1 MNGILGMTQ
10 LAIEATS
17 RDQQHEYLNL
27 VKTSG
32 EALLVLINDI
42 LDLSKIEAGRLE
54 LEQIPF
60 AIRPLVES
68 TMKTMAWRASEKR
81 LGFSARVH
89 DDVPENV
96 VGDPSRLRQVLINL
110 LGNAVKFTD
119 EGHVSLDVHVETR
132 GDSDACLRFA
142 IADTGIGIPADKQQ
156 IIFEAFTQADGSTSR
171 KYGGSGLGLAICT
184 RVIEMM
190 NGRVWVESE
199 PDRGSTFQFT
209 AVFGQAAQAA
219 APESAAAPAAAA
231 RPLTIL
237 LAEDNPVN
245 RLLAVKLLE
254 KDGHRVSTAHDG
266 RQALDLLQRETFDV
280 VLMDVQMPVMNGFEA
295 TAVIRETEK
304 ETGRHQHIIAI
315 TAHALKGDRERC
327 LDAGMDGY
335 VSKPLKRAELT
346 AVLAAAAAA
355 IDADVAAI

>member
-1 MNGILGMTQ
+1 
-10 LAIEATS
+10 
-17 RDQQHEYLNL
+17 
-27 VKTSG
+27 
-32 EALLVLINDI
+32 
-42 LDLSKIEAGRLE
+42 
-54 LEQIPF
+54 
-60 AIRPLVES
+60 
-68 TMKTMAWRASEKR
+68 MKTMAWRASEKG
-81 LGFSARVH
+81 LGFDAKVD
-89 DDVPENV
+89 DDVPEYV

-119 EGHVSLDVHVETR
+119 DGRVGLQVSLESR
-132 GDSDACLRFA
+132 GDSDVCLHFA

-184 RVIEMM
+184 RVIDMM
-190 NGRVWVESE
+190 QGRVWVESE
-199 PDRGSTFQFT
+199 PDHGSTFQFT
-209 AVFGQAAQAA
+209 AVFGQATQLA
-219 APESAAAPAAAA
+219 APETAPSDMLSS

-254 KDGHRVSTAHDG
+254 KDGHRVSTVNDG
-266 RQALDLLQRETFDV
+266 RQAVERLKSESFDV

-295 TAVIRETEK
+295 TAVIREAEK
-304 ETGRHQHIIAI
+304 ETGQHQMIVAI

-327 LDAGMDGY
+327 LAAGMDAY

-346 AVLAAAAAA
+346 AVLAAAAAS
-355 IDADVAAI
+355 IDAVATV